1 MPKCLFQLAALLTV
15 VTVGAQAPDSA
26 ARPTSPPARKTL
38 VTVNPFAIFA
48 TYFAGDVETILSPS
62 TTLGAGASYVGFG
75 DYDRY
80 GALEAKVRYYPQEKA
95 LYGFSVAGTLGLA
108 SYRQDVTSYTTYDG
122 TGTIILSSSTSGP
135 RRTRATLGTELSYQ
149 WLLGPKRRF
158 VSVIGLGVKR
168 LLGNESYSSPFE
180 SNVIPTARINIGFAF

>member
-1 MPKCLFQLAALLTV
+1 MPKYLFQLAALLTV

-108 SYRQDVTSYTTYDG
+108 SYRQDVASYTTYDG
-122 TGTIILSSSTSGP
+122 TGTIILSSSTFGP